1 MTIVRFIRLS
11 TGKPI
16 TLEAQLG
23 GGGEGKIY
31 AVAEAPDLVAKVYH
45 PDKVAPD
52 RGLKL
57 RVMYEN
63 PPDVSHL
70 KYDPIAWPVDLL
82 KSPKTSQIVGFLM
95 RRVTQMRSLHEVYNP
110 KTRREQLPFFDY
122 YGLHRTARNLA
133 AAVGILHAKGYVIGD
148 VNESNIL
155 VSDRALIAL
164 VDTDSFQVRDQ
175 QRQVTYRC
183 PVGKPEFTPAELQ
196 GERFDTIDRSPE
208 HDLFG
213 LGVLL
218 FQLLMEGTHP
228 FDGVYLNAGEP
239 PPKETRI
246 AAGHFPYNL
255 HAPYRPKPLA
265 PSIAILHPE
274 LQRLFWQCFVGGHIN
289 PKLRPDPLTWIHALR
304 VAEAEFV
311 SCAVNSQHRYGR
323 HLKTCP
329 WCDRMA
335 QLGGRDPFPG
345 KHSQPLAPIGSPIQ
359 QSVKSAD
366 KPSFQPAATRP
377 RSNLP
382 HASRTK
388 AYRTRKPKLDWFG
401 LLSQPMLLAIG
412 AGLAIVGLPLIESLY
427 SPWQQS
433 QSEAIDP
440 GTSSVFTTLEAE
452 ACLRQFSTWLQP
464 GEIQRSLMLSQ
475 CKLDRAQQLAREGQL
490 KPALDLLA
498 EIPAHPDLDAE
509 VQKWA
514 SEWSKSLLEVAAQE
528 YDLGQFD
535 VAVSLATSIPEIA
548 SVRLDAQTAIANWY
562 KEWSA
567 NSSRL
572 KAAQQARF
580 GDRPEEAIQKLA
592 QVTTTYWRE
601 QAQLLLDDIYTGEA
615 NRALSGDRLADAK
628 AAAREISDPIRKQR
642 LEVQIAQFERS
653 QLMQK
658 SDRTYLE
665 LAQKALYSGQF
676 QTAKEAAI
684 RVIGRDDGMKA
695 IDILQKAESYD
706 RLSNLLR
713 DGQWDSASLMTR
725 LRLISLL
732 RDNFSCEEVGL
743 IDRLWVSAS
752 QGQYGLSVQLRYKKQ
767 EGIIGQDSMTA
778 AQQQQLNQI
787 YPSRLHWGTD
797 GATLDRKLR
806 SCGY

>member
-1 MTIVRFIRLS
+1 MVWFIRLS

-16 TLEAQLG
+16 TLDTQLG
-23 GGGEGKIY
+23 GGGEGKVY
-31 AVAEAPDLVAKVYH
+31 TVSQEPGLVAKVYH
-45 PDKVAPD
+45 PDKMASD
-52 RGLKL
+52 RALKL
-57 RVMYEN
+57 HVMYEN

-70 KYDPIAWPVDLL
+70 KYNPIAWPVDLL

-95 RRVTQMRSLHEVYNP
+95 RRVTKMQPLHEVYNP
-110 KTRREQLPFFDY
+110 KTRRENLPFFDY

-155 VSDRALIAL
+155 VCDRALIAL
-164 VDTDSFQVRDQ
+164 VDTDSFQVRDP

-183 PVGKPEFTPAELQ
+183 PVGKAEFTPAELQ

-239 PPKETRI
+239 PPKEARI
-246 AAGHFPYNL
+246 AAGHFPYSP
-255 HAPYRPKPLA
+255 HVPYHPKPLA

-289 PKLRPDPLTWIHALR
+289 PKLRPEPLTWIHALR
-304 VAEAEFV
+304 VAETEFV

-329 WCDRMA
+329 WCERAM

-345 KHSQPLAPIGSPIQ
+345 KHSQPLTPAGNPIQ
-359 QSVKSAD
+359 SLIKSAT
-366 KPSFQPAATRP
+366 KPSLQTAATR
-377 RSNLP
+377 RATQTN
-382 HASRTK
+382 ATYTRRTQ
-388 AYRTRKPKLDWFG
+388 AYRSRKPKLDWLG
-401 LLSQPMLLAIG
+401 LLSQPMLLVIG
-412 AGLAIVGLPLIESLY
+412 AGLAIGGLLIADSLY
-427 SPWQQS
+427 SNVPKRQAGQTNTDVPS
-433 QSEAIDP
+433 AL
-440 GTSSVFTTLEAE
+440 TTLEAE
-452 ACLRQFSTWLQP
+452 TCLRQFSVWLKP
-464 GEIQRSLMLSQ
+464 GQMQRSLMLSQ
-475 CKLDRAQQLAREGQL
+475 CKLDRAQQLAQTGQL

-509 VQKWA
+509 IQKWTR
-514 SEWSKSLLEVAAQE
+514 EWSKSLLEIAAQE

-535 VAVSLATSIPEIA
+535 VAVSFATSIPENSPVYREA
-548 SVRLDAQTAIANWY
+548 RDAIAQWY

-572 KAAQQARF
+572 KAAQQARL
-580 GDRPEEAIQKLA
+580 GDRPDAAIETLA

-601 QAQLLLDDIYTGEA
+601 QAQMLLDDIYIGEA
-615 NRALSGDRLADAK
+615 ERALSDDRLAEAK
-628 AAAREISDPIRKQR
+628 AAAHQVLDPIRKQR
-642 LEVQIAQFERS
+642 LEVQVAQFEQS
-653 QLMQK
+653 QMTQK

-676 QTAKEAAI
+676 QTAKEVAVRI
-684 RVIGRDDGMKA
+684 VGREEGMKA
-695 IDILQKAESYD
+695 IDILQKADSYNQ
-706 RLSNLLR
+706 LSNLLR

-743 IDRLWVSAS
+743 IDRLWVDAS

-767 EGIIGQDSMTA
+767 EGIFGQDSMTA
-778 AQQQQLNQI
+778 VQQQRLNQI
-787 YPSRLHWGTD
+787 YPSRLHWGSE